1 MEDIKILEKLV
12 SFNTI
17 KDKENS
23 QIMDFIEEY
32 LRKYNFKTILRTKNL
47 VMTNAKEGEEI
58 GIGFLGHTDTVGGE
72 DWDYDM
78 FSLTKED
85 DKLIGLGACDMKGG
99 IASVLAAVSKIDFKD
114 LSKKMMCI
122 FTFDEEI
129 GFSGIKE
136 IVEKRIYLPSRVII
150 GEPTNNEI
158 CTGSK
163 GLLEFEVTF
172 TGIKVHSSVPF
183 KGKSAIMDAVG
194 FINELNNFYEKEI
207 KPVRNEAFDVPY
219 TTLNIDLIEGGEGIN
234 SVAENAKIFFDL
246 RTIDKCED
254 KIVEFV
260 RTLAKKYGASLK
272 EVSNIKAFCSKVDLF
287 DKTNISAF
295 ITEASFI
302 EGERIILGPGP
313 VNAHEK
319 NEFIT
324 ISSFKK
330 TIDQY
335 IDIIKKTCK

>member
-23 QIMDFIEEY
+23 KIMDFIEEY
-32 LRKYNFKTILRTKNL
+32 LKEYDFKTILKTKNL
-47 VMTNAKEGEEI
+47 VMTNAKENEEI
-58 GIGFLGHTDTVGGE
+58 GIGFLGHTDIVGGV
-72 DWDYDM
+72 DWEYDM
-78 FSLTKED
+78 FSLTKEG
-85 DKLIGLGACDMKGG
+85 DKQIGLGACDMKGG
-99 IASVLAAVSKIDFKD
+99 IAAVLAAIAKTNFKS
-114 LSKKMMCI
+114 LNKKMMCI

-129 GFSGIKE
+129 GFNGIKE
-136 IVEKRIYLPSRVII
+136 IVEKKINIPNRMII
-150 GEPTNNEI
+150 EV

-172 TGIKVHSSVPF
+172 SGVKVHSSVPF

-194 FINELNNFYEKEI
+194 FINELNIFYEEEI
-207 KPVRNEAFDVPY
+207 KPVRNEAFEVPY

-246 RTIDKCED
+246 RTIDKCEN

-260 RTLAKKYGASLK
+260 RNLAKKYGAYLK
-272 EVSNIKAFCSKVDLF
+272 EVTNIKAFISKSNLF

-313 VNAHEK
+313 VTAHEK
-319 NEFIT
+319 NEYIT
-324 ISSFKK
+324 ISSFNK
-330 TIDQY
+330 TIEQY
-335 IDIIKKTCK
+335 VDLIKKSCN